1 MIWPDSFGSF
11 LLDAQGKW
19 LAVFSPSGDLSLVNL
34 ATLKQTAVSLPGP
47 ARAFGSGSYMAALNP
62 GADRHFIFRED
73 DTSDWYYL
81 STGGVSTTATI
92 TADLVSVEPDGQH
105 WVALKNAL
113 QLFTNGSGEVT
124 LFALP
129 PGMLAGDFQRI
140 IWRPDSSGI
149 FLVSTS
155 SQLYA
160 LDFASG
166 ESTLV
171 EPSLAVAG
179 SGHFM
184 TSAGPDGLIWVHS
197 LK

>member
-1 MIWPDSFGSF
+1 MQGS
-11 LLDAQGKW
+11 D
-19 LAVFSPSGDLSLVNL
+19 
-34 ATLKQTAVSLPGP
+34 
-47 ARAFGSGSYMAALNP
+47 
-62 GADRHFIFRED
+62 FR
-73 DTSDWYYL
+73 
-81 STGGVSTTATI
+81 G
-92 TADLVSVEPDGQH
+92 
-105 WVALKNAL
+105 
-113 QLFTNGSGEVT
+113 
-124 LFALP
+124 
-129 PGMLAGDFQRI
+129 I